1 MKKARGFGLII
12 IGNEVLEA
20 RRQDAHFA
28 AFQRMLI
35 NHNMKLLYSMILPDE
50 PVLLEEQ
57 LVWAMRQPDPFFCC
71 GGIGSTPDDYTRQ
84 CAAKAAGV
92 GLELHPEGVRILKER
107 FGDKATPERLR
118 MVEFPV
124 GCELVPNPYNRIP
137 GFSIRNGYFL
147 PGFPEMAT
155 PMSRWVV
162 ETLYEKGSEQARWTV
177 SLPGAR
183 EADLVPMMERFVA
196 KHPTVSFCSLPMFTT
211 AGTTVVELSIGG
223 LPDDVRAGSETL
235 RRELETAGVRF
246 DLVQV

>member
-1 MKKARGFGLII
+1 MKKRVRGFGLII
-12 IGNEVLEA
+12 VGNEVLEA

-28 AFQRMLI
+28 TFQKMLL
-35 NHNMKLLYSMILPDE
+35 NHNLKLLYSMILPDE

-84 CAAKAAGV
+84 CAARAAGV

-107 FGDKATPERLR
+107 FGDRATPERLK
-118 MVEFPV
+118 MVEFPI

-137 GFSIRNGYFL
+137 GFAIGNGYFL

-162 ETLYEKGSEQARWTV
+162 ETLYEDGGAQARWTAT
-177 SLPGAR
+177 LPGAR

-196 KHPTVSFCSLPMFTT
+196 RHPDVTFCSLPMFTT
-211 AGTTVVELSIGG
+211 AGSTVVELSIGG
-223 LPDDVRAGSETL
+223 APEAVRAAAETL
-235 RRELETAGVRF
+235 RGELEAGHIRF
-246 DLVQV
+246 EVIA